1 MGMSA
6 TTCPSQV
13 NEAAGHCGGVTTRF
27 VTGCSVRYRLPMLPL
42 AVTLMSARSVQSWEM
57 YLPAKSAT
65 MHSRRF
71 NSYVCIVFKEHGQS
85 RRARYYADASNSCP
99 ACLRRCPTRTQLI
112 RHMYNAKKCSAYPD
126 HCVAVPVEEVARLDA
141 EETARILRVAKA
153 SAYESCKHRRLGNVR
168 GPLLQVFKDCYKGRP
183 IFKVEDISGMG

>member
-1 MGMSA
+1 MN
-6 TTCPSQV
+6 PV
-13 NEAAGHCGGVTTRF
+13 WWKKHVREL
-27 VTGCSVRYRLPMLPL
+27 CS
-42 AVTLMSARSVQSWEM
+42 
-57 YLPAKSAT
+57 LPAANATACSDTDERQVSAV
-65 MHSRRF
+65 MGDVFACEECNDAFASFQQLRLH
-71 NSYVCIVFKEHGQS
+71 CFKEHGQS
-85 RRARYYADASNSCP
+85 RQARYYADASNSCP
-99 ACLRRCPTRTQLI
+99 ACLRRYPTRTQLI

-153 SAYESCKHRRLGNVR
+153 SAYESCRPRRLENVR